1 MIKKSDK
8 KNVKKCIRTNFNFYL
23 CPNLY
28 AMLVPTMTT
37 EEVCKEIK
45 NDYPAFYEKMLDNKA
60 SNYRKFI
67 KAVLFPVIHQFS
79 WKSSS
84 GNMWNVIMLARYRN
98 EGKCPGIVPYL
109 KYENWG
115 MGIIYPKNI
124 YSNLSIIDF
133 KPHFWKR
140 YRERQLI
147 PNGLEGISF
156 DEQIKYFFLNSGL
169 FTFDFR
175 EGSNKGHEG
184 FVGYTKTG
192 IFFGVVIKELDYLCV
207 KTYVSANMLFDN
219 QIESLDS
226 ADELREKIL
235 SHPDYFQKRG
245 KLFHIMNDSSFWM
258 DETIR

>member
-1 MIKKSDK
+1 
-8 KNVKKCIRTNFNFYL
+8 
-23 CPNLY
+23 
-28 AMLVPTMTT
+28 MTT

-98 EGKCPGIVPYL
+98 ERKCPGIVPYL

-133 KPHFWKR
+133 KPHF
-140 YRERQLI
+140 
-147 PNGLEGISF
+147 
-156 DEQIKYFFLNSGL
+156 
-169 FTFDFR
+169 
-175 EGSNKGHEG
+175 
-184 FVGYTKTG
+184 
-192 IFFGVVIKELDYLCV
+192 
-207 KTYVSANMLFDN
+207 
-219 QIESLDS
+219 
-226 ADELREKIL
+226 
-235 SHPDYFQKRG
+235 
-245 KLFHIMNDSSFWM
+245 
-258 DETIR
+258 

>member
-1 MIKKSDK
+1 
-8 KNVKKCIRTNFNFYL
+8 
-23 CPNLY
+23 
-28 AMLVPTMTT
+28 
-37 EEVCKEIK
+37 
-45 NDYPAFYEKMLDNKA
+45 
-60 SNYRKFI
+60 
-67 KAVLFPVIHQFS
+67 
-79 WKSSS
+79 
-84 GNMWNVIMLARYRN
+84 
-98 EGKCPGIVPYL
+98 
-109 KYENWG
+109 

-192 IFFGVVIKELDYLCV
+192 IFFGARNRRMRLCQNLCV
-207 KTYVSANMLFDN
+207 C
-219 QIESLDS
+219 
-226 ADELREKIL
+226 
-235 SHPDYFQKRG
+235 
-245 KLFHIMNDSSFWM
+245 
-258 DETIR
+258 

>member
-1 MIKKSDK
+1 MAIIKKSDK

-98 EGKCPGIVPYL
+98 ERKCPGIVPYL

-124 YSNLSIIDF
+124 YSKPVGGINLV
-133 KPHFWKR
+133 H
-140 YRERQLI
+140 
-147 PNGLEGISF
+147 
-156 DEQIKYFFLNSGL
+156 
-169 FTFDFR
+169 T
-175 EGSNKGHEG
+175 
-184 FVGYTKTG
+184 
-192 IFFGVVIKELDYLCV
+192 
-207 KTYVSANMLFDN
+207 
-219 QIESLDS
+219 
-226 ADELREKIL
+226 
-235 SHPDYFQKRG
+235 
-245 KLFHIMNDSSFWM
+245 
-258 DETIR
+258 